1 MALSVKEISF
11 IDHYFDNGFNAT
23 EAILSVNNKIKRESA
38 RTEGWRMLM
47 RVDVRDEIDR
57 RMSDY
62 RAKRRMTVEQVGDLI
77 QDFAQVDVLDIF
89 TEDGDLKP
97 LSEMSPAARRCIGSI
112 EVEERY
118 DQTWDDKEDD
128 FKPTLVKT
136 KKIKLVDK
144 KGAAELLGKY
154 KKMFTDKVDV
164 TSDGKALAVNIVING
179 QKKG

>member
-1 MALSVKEISF
+1 MALSDKEIAF
-11 IDHYFDNGFNAT
+11 VDHYFENGFNAT
-23 EAILSVNNKIKRESA
+23 QAILATRKIKITSA
-38 RTEGWRMLM
+38 QVEGHRMLVRA
-47 RVDVRDEIDR
+47 RVREEIDR

-77 QDFAQVDVLDIF
+77 QEFSTVDVLDIF
-89 TEDGDLKP
+89 TEQGDLKP
-97 LSEMSPAARRCIGSI
+97 LSEISPQARRCIQSI
-112 EVEERY
+112 EVEERFSGKGEAAVAY
-118 DQTWDDKEDD
+118 
-128 FKPTLVKT
+128 LV

>member
-1 MALSVKEISF
+1 MALSDKEIAF
-11 IDHYFDNGFNAT
+11 VDHYFENGFNAT
-23 EAILSVNNKIKRESA
+23 QAILSITPNIQVNSA
-38 RTEGWRMLM
+38 RTTGWRMLTKA
-47 RVDVRDEIDR
+47 DVRDEIDK
-57 RMSDY
+57 RMSDW
-62 RAKRRMTVEQVGDLI
+62 RAKRRMTVEQIGDLL

-97 LSEMSPAARRCIGSI
+97 LSEIPPHARRCIASI
-112 EVEERY
+112 EVDE
-118 DQTWDDKEDD
+118 QWGKMFGDKNEQVG
-128 FKPTLVKT
+128 TI